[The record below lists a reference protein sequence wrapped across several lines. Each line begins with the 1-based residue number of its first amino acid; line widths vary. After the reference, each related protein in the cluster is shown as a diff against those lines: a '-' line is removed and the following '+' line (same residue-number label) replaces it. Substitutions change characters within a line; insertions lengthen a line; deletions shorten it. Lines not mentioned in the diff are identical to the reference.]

1 MKRKL
6 SIWLSCLV
14 VVLAGLCIGL
24 PIASAHTLTVD
35 DLLFKGVGP
44 GMTLGEVKAVL
55 GEPDKL
61 DGFTG
66 DGVRIV
72 NYVYGK
78 YAQPD
83 MIVMGRTGAL
93 SESPEEEIKVS
104 GLTINSVSIANK
116 QGLRVG
122 MYYRDVVEKY
132 GEGQKLV
139 QGKKTLYIYEITGTA
154 QELALTMGPENTIS
168 QIRVST
174 EL

>member
-14 VVLAGLCIGL
+14 VVLAGLCIWL

-78 YAQPD
+78 YARPD

-104 GLTINSVSIANK
+104 GLTINSNLIANK
-116 QGLRVG
+116 EGLRVG

-139 QGKKTLYIYEITGTA
+139 QGNKTMYIYEIPNTA
-154 QELALTMGPENTIS
+154 RELALIMGPENTIR
-168 QIRVST
+168 QITVNT